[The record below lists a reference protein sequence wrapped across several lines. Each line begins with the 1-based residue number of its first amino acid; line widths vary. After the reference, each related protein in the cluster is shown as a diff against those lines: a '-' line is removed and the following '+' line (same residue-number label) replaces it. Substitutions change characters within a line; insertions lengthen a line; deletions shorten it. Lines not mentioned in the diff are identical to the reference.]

1 MKVAVV
7 GSGPAGVAAS
17 RALVDSNVRVD
28 MLDFGNVTD
37 AGTDDLSDRL
47 RRGADTTQDR
57 IALKSKGLESLSAG
71 VAALTGRGP
80 FLNLLGKK
88 RLGSLFTYRDVDWGI
103 PMIGNPIARSLARGG
118 LSNIWGASCYP
129 LGTHDYGLWPLGNDE
144 LTPHYAKVADL
155 LHLNQA
161 KDDLSDVYPTPG
173 RCHAPMPLNERA
185 HRLLEHWQAHR
196 SPLRAAGFRFGR
208 ARLAVRT
215 SPTASGETC
224 ERCGLCLTGCPYDA
238 IYRADWTLD
247 QLRSSENFTY
257 RSGFWLHRF
266 VEHEAGVTLQ
276 GVNQGTG
283 ESSESTYDALFLACG
298 ALSSLRVVA
307 DSMALHDTT
316 VPLWDNDL
324 YLVPFLSDTAHGPSV
339 DFTLNELALSLQVH
353 GHPVHAQF
361 YCVSDQVLEQL
372 GPLTEPLRR
381 VFARPMKHYLDR
393 LFLGFIY
400 LPSRSSARLQARVR
414 AGDPVGTVDVTQ
426 SANESGRALLRAVM
440 RHFRYNRKALGLR
453 PIGPA
458 MRSTPAGNSGGHV
471 SGGLPM
477 RGDPTPLTTSPE
489 GRVSGTRSVWAV
501 DGSVLPALP
510 AQNSTFTIMA
520 NAHRI
525 GHEFAKGRHTAG
537 ATRAFAFGKQSI
549 ADETYELDH
558 NKHQYETSALTARY
572 HRHVLK
578 QCAATVTLTPGMH
591 VLDYG
596 CGHQHLRPF
605 LPAGVRYTGYDL
617 NARLTDVLDPT
628 ASEYDVVF
636 CLQVLMYLTDD
647 GLRAWAEQFAQV
659 TSQLVIMV
667 PARNFLKDEVFD
679 RLFGLHALRTTMVR
693 SDPET
698 VYRHLDGVFTR
709 RSTQTVLQMG
719 EITLWERDDPREP
732 AG

>member
-1 MKVAVV
+1 MV

-37 AGTDDLSDRL
+37 PGTDDLSDRL
-47 RRGADTTQDR
+47 RRRADTTQDR

-80 FLNLLGKK
+80 LLNLLGKK

-129 LGTHDYGLWPLGNDE
+129 LGTHDYGLWPLGSDE

-173 RCHAPMPLNERA
+173 RCQAPMPLNERA

-247 QLRSSENFTY
+247 ELRSSENFTY

-339 DFTLNELALSLQVH
+339 DFTLNELALNLQVH

-477 RGDPTPLTTSPE
+477 RSAPTPLTTSPK

-558 NKHQYETSALTARY
+558 NRHQYETSALTARY

-578 QCAATVTLTPGMH
+578 QCAATVTLSPGMH

-679 RLFGLHALRTTMVR
+679 RLFRLHALRTTMVR

-698 VYRHLDGVFTR
+698 VYRHLDGVFAR
-709 RSTQTVLQMG
+709 LSTQTVLQMG

>member
-17 RALVDSNVRVD
+17 RALVDANIQVD

-37 AGTDDLSDRL
+37 PGTDDLSDRL
-47 RRGADTTQDR
+47 RRGTDTSQDR

-88 RLGSLFTYRDVDWGI
+88 RLGSLFTYRDLDWGI

-173 RCHAPMPLNERA
+173 RCQAPMQLNERA

-196 SPLRAAGFRFGR
+196 RPLRASGFRFGR

-215 SPTASGETC
+215 SPTTAGETC

-238 IYRADWTLD
+238 IYRSDWTLE

-266 VEHEAGVTLQ
+266 VEDEAGVTLQ
-276 GVNQGTG
+276 GVDQGTG
-283 ESSESTYDALFLACG
+283 ESSESQYDALFLACG

-324 YLVPFLSDTAHGPSV
+324 YLVPFLSDTAHGSSV
-339 DFTLNELALSLQVH
+339 DFTLNELALNLQVH
-353 GHPVHAQF
+353 GYPVHAQF
-361 YCVSDQVLEQL
+361 YCVSDQILEQL
-372 GPLTEPLRR
+372 GPLMEPMRR
-381 VFARPMKHYLDR
+381 VFARPMRHYLDR

-414 AGDPVGTVDVTQ
+414 AGDPIGTVDVTQ

-440 RHFRYNRKALGLR
+440 RHLRHNRKALGLR

-477 RGDPTPLTTSPE
+477 RGDPMPLTTSPQ
-489 GRVSGTRSVWAV
+489 GRVSGTQSVWAV
-501 DGSVLPALP
+501 DGAVLPALP

-525 GHEFAKGRHTAG
+525 GHDFAKGHHTDS
-537 ATRAFAFGKQSI
+537 ATRPFAFGKQSI

-578 QCAATVTLTPGMH
+578 QCAATVTLSPGMH

-617 NARLTDVLDPT
+617 NAQLTDVLDPT
-628 ASEYDVVF
+628 ACEYDVVF

-647 GLRAWAEQFAQV
+647 GLRAWAEQFARV

-698 VYRHLDGVFTR
+698 VYRSLEAAFRR
-709 RSTQTVLQMG
+709 RSTRTVWRMG
-719 EITLWERDDPREP
+719 EITLWEC
-732 AG
+732 GG